1 MKLKGNQI
9 NELATEIHK
18 GNIKKGFW
26 KVDQT
31 DVNETRI
38 KLLVIS
44 ELFEMFEADRKGKV
58 AKEID
63 TVSLRLKEYEANIN
77 DIEIKKFFLDE
88 FVLNVKDSKEDELA
102 DTMIRLLDYAGFLKV
117 DFLDERFNLKPNK
130 KDKLGIYGDFIEDLN
145 NLIEMISFSL
155 DNPVP
160 TNIAYCYLILLEFA
174 DVHNIDLLTHINLK
188 LAYNATRSKMHGKK
202 Y

>member
-9 NELATEIHK
+9 NELAASIHL

-26 KVDQT
+26 KEGQT

-63 TVSLRLKEYEANIN
+63 TVSLRLKEYKANIDN
-77 DIEIKKFFLDE
+77 IEIKKFFLDE

-117 DFLDERFNLKPNK
+117 DFNNIDTFKGKLDSIDLE
-130 KDKLGIYGDFIEDLN
+130 GDFIVDLN
-145 NLIEMISFSL
+145 ELIEMLLFWLSNPASINIVKCYNSL
-155 DNPVP
+155 L
-160 TNIAYCYLILLEFA
+160 TFGK
-174 DVHNIDLLTHINLK
+174 VHSIDLLTHINLK